1 MPQSRPSFRNKLIA
15 AGILSVVIILLVN
28 LDSFPHF
35 VDTVYSKG
43 LYRAICLV
51 LHLLVGWLP
60 FSFGDILYIAVV
72 AYLCYAVVYLL
83 ILLFKRRFKPA
94 GFYLLQLIIGFQ
106 VAIVL
111 FYMCWG
117 LNYFR
122 PSAAE
127 RLDLQDTSYTLND
140 VKAITR
146 MLVDSVNESRNALTP
161 ADLNQPNKNIYA
173 SAVNAIDALAGTSAH
188 FKTFMPGVKPSMISP
203 LLNYLSTSGYY
214 NPFTGE
220 AQINWQMPV
229 FDRPFTACHE
239 MSHQMGF
246 GREDEANFVGYLAGI
261 HSQDKLLR
269 YSAYYEGAIEFLRYL
284 HRRDTLAHHELKA
297 MLNASVK
304 QDLKT
309 DSTYWEGYAG
319 QIGLISG
326 RFYDGFLKANNQ
338 PAGLRTYNRMI
349 RLTMAWYRKRGV
361 AGVSKA
367 GSLTETHSN

>member
-1 MPQSRPSFRNKLIA
+1 MPQHTPYFKNKLLIA
-15 AGILSVVIILLVN
+15 GGLLVFIILLGN
-28 LDSFPHF
+28 LQSAPQF
-35 VDTVYSKG
+35 VDQFYSRG
-43 LYRAICLV
+43 LYRAICVV
-51 LHLLVGWLP
+51 LHLLLGWLP
-60 FSFGDILYIAVV
+60 FSFGDVLYITVIG
-72 AYLCYAVVYLL
+72 YLLYAVFHLL
-83 ILLFKRRFKPA
+83 KLLFKKRFKPA
-94 GFYLLQLIIGFQ
+94 GIYLLQLIIGFQ

-122 PSAAE
+122 PSAAR
-127 RLDLQDTSYTLND
+127 RLSLQDTSYTLTD
-140 VKAITR
+140 VEAITR
-146 MLVDSVNESRNALTP
+146 MLVDSVNETRNALTT
-161 ADLNQPNKNIYA
+161 ADLHQQNSAIY
-173 SAVNAIDALAGTSAH
+173 STAVNAIDTLAGTSAH
-188 FKTFMPGVKPSMISP
+188 FKTFMPGVKPSLISP

-261 HSQDKLLR
+261 HSSNRLLK
-269 YSAYYEGAIEFLRYL
+269 YSAYYEGTIEFLHYL
-284 HRRDTLAHHELKA
+284 YRRDTTAHHQLKA

-309 DSTYWEGYAG
+309 DSAYWEGYAG

-326 RFYDGFLKANNQ
+326 RFYDSFLKANNQ

-349 RLTMAWYRKRGV
+349 RLTMAWYRKKERGQFNPV
-361 AGVSKA
+361 K
-367 GSLTETHSN
+367 L